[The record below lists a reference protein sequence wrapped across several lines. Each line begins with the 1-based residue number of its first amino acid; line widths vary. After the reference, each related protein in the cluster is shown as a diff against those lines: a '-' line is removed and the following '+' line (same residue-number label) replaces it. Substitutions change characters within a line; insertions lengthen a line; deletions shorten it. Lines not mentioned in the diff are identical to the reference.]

1 MRHNRAINH
10 LGRQSGHR
18 KAMLS
23 NMASSLILHKQ
34 IETTL
39 AKAKAL
45 RIYVEPLI
53 TKSKEDTTHS
63 RRIVFSYLKQ
73 KEAVSEL
80 FRVVAPKIADRPGG
94 YTRIVRTGFREGDA
108 ADMALI
114 QLVDFAEGAEA
125 PAKETKKTTTRRSGA
140 KKATATEG
148 EATTNPANKKSVSR
162 KANSKKAANESVTKA
177 APAARKVVAPRKSGN
192 S

>member
-34 IETTL
+34 IETTVE
-39 AKAKAL
+39 KAKAL
-45 RIYVEPLI
+45 RMYVEPLI

-63 RRIVFSYLKQ
+63 RRVVFSYLKQ

-80 FRVVAPKIADRPGG
+80 FRVVAPKIAERPGG
-94 YTRIVRTGFREGDA
+94 YTRIVRTGFRVGDA
-108 ADMALI
+108 ADLAVI
-114 QLVDFAEGAEA
+114 QLVDFAGEA
-125 PAKETKKTTTRRSGA
+125 AAPEKEVKKSSTRRGGS
-140 KKATATEG
+140 KKAAATEG
-148 EATTNPANKKSVSR
+148 GETAGKKAVSR
-162 KANSKKAANESVTKA
+162 KANSPKAANENVTKA

>member
-18 KAMLS
+18 KAMLA
-23 NMASSLILHKQ
+23 NMASSLVLNKQ
-34 IETTL
+34 IETTV

-45 RIYVEPLI
+45 RMYVEPLI

-63 RRIVFSYLKQ
+63 RRVVFSYLKQ

-80 FRVVAPKIADRPGG
+80 FRVVAPKIAERPGG
-94 YTRIVRTGFREGDA
+94 YTRIVRTGFRVGDA
-108 ADMALI
+108 ADMAII
-114 QLVDFAEGAEA
+114 QLVDFSDAAVA
-125 PAKETKKTTTRRSGA
+125 PEKETKRSTRRSGG
-140 KKATATEG
+140 KKASAEG
-148 EATTNPANKKSVSR
+148 EEPQTTRRSR
-162 KANSKKAANESVTKA
+162 KANSPKAANENATKA
-177 APAARKVVAPRKSGN
+177 APAARKVQAPRKSGN

>member
-18 KAMLS
+18 KSMLS
-23 NMASSLILHKQ
+23 NMAASLILHKQ
-34 IETTL
+34 IETTVE
-39 AKAKAL
+39 KAKAL
-45 RIYVEPLI
+45 RMYVEPLI

-63 RRIVFSYLKQ
+63 RRVVFSYLKQ

-80 FRVVAPKIADRPGG
+80 FRVVAPKIAERPGG
-94 YTRIVRTGFREGDA
+94 YTRIVRTGFRVGDA
-108 ADMALI
+108 ADMAII
-114 QLVDFAEGAEA
+114 QLVDFAEGTEA
-125 PAKETKKTTTRRSGA
+125 PAKEVKKTTTRRSGA
-140 KKATATEG
+140 KKAAATEG
-148 EATTNPANKKSVSR
+148 EAAAPAKKTVSR
-162 KANSKKAANESVTKA
+162 KANSPKAANENATKA